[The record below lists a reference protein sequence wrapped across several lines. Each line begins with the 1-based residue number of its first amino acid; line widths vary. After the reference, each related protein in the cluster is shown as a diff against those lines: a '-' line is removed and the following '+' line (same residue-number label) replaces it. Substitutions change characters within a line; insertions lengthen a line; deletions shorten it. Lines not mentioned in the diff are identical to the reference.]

1 MYFDLKTKEERV
13 TQSEKV
19 TKSGL
24 KILYEMCVKYETL

>member
-13 TQSEKV
+13 AQAEKV

-24 KILYEMCVKYETL
+24 EILYKMCMKYETL